1 MRIFET
7 LYFKEVIVLTDCIE
21 KDIYDLNGN
30 YTFTLVIGTDQ
41 DGIEQSIPTD
51 IEITFNELNLH
62 T

>member
-21 KDIYDLNGN
+21 KDIYDLKGN